1 MIKCYHQKVISFF
14 SPWAKIIHF
23 FAILKYLIV
32 DFNFKYRLNKK
43 KTHKDKRNYK
53 YLYYQVGI
61 HNEDSS
67 TEMIHFK

>member
-1 MIKCYHQKVISFF
+1 MKCYHQKVISFF

-43 KTHKDKRNYK
+43 KPTKIKEITNICITKWEYIMKIRVQK
-53 YLYYQVGI
+53 
-61 HNEDSS
+61 
-67 TEMIHFK
+67 